1 LTPNNTATD
10 LSGLVA
16 VVTGAAA
23 GLGRA
28 EAIGL
33 ARAGATVVVNDI
45 AGALDKSDVVDEIA
59 TAGSKAVAVAGDIS
73 ERSTADELVETA
85 DGLGGLSIVVNN
97 AGITRDR
104 MLFNMTDEDWDAV
117 MSVHLRGHFLLTRN
131 AATYWRAK
139 AKAGAG
145 RPATSGT
152 GAGRPATSGTGAG
165 RSATSGTVYGRI
177 INTSSEAGL
186 AGPVGQANYGAAKA
200 GIAAFSTI
208 VAMEGARVGITS
220 NAIAPTALT
229 HMTLDLMPQE
239 FKDAREAKIA
249 DGEFDFFAPENVAPL
264 VAFLCSDAS
273 AHISGK
279 VFGVQG
285 DSIEIFQPFTSV
297 AEVKNDGR
305 RWDPEDIPGRIDELF
320 TASGV
325 QAGAENMMARMR
337 YQILGER

>member
-1 LTPNNTATD
+1 MTPDNAATD

-165 RSATSGTVYGRI
+165 RPATSGTADGTVYGRI

-200 GIAAFSTI
+200 GITALTLSAARALERYG
-208 VAMEGARVGITS
+208 VRA
-220 NAIAPTALT
+220 NAIAPRARTAMTANVFGESPELAEGQIDPLSPEHVVNLVRFLASPASQGVNGQLFIVYGPTVTLVAAPTAEHRFSAESDAWDPSELSKTLQNYFADRDPERNFSATAL
-229 HMTLDLMPQE
+229 M
-239 FKDAREAKIA
+239 
-249 DGEFDFFAPENVAPL
+249 GE
-264 VAFLCSDAS
+264 
-273 AHISGK
+273 
-279 VFGVQG
+279 
-285 DSIEIFQPFTSV
+285 
-297 AEVKNDGR
+297 
-305 RWDPEDIPGRIDELF
+305 
-320 TASGV
+320 
-325 QAGAENMMARMR
+325 
-337 YQILGER
+337 GE

>member
-1 LTPNNTATD
+1 MTPNNTATD

-165 RSATSGTVYGRI
+165 RPATSGIGAGRPATSGTVYGRI

-200 GIAAFSTI
+200 GITALTLSAARALERYG
-208 VAMEGARVGITS
+208 VRA
-220 NAIAPTALT
+220 NAIAPRARTAMTADVFGESPELAEGQIDPLSPEHVVNLVRFLASPASQGVNGQLFIVYGPTVTLVAAPTAEHRFSAESDAWDPSELSKTLQNYFADRDPERNFSATAL
-229 HMTLDLMPQE
+229 MGQ
-239 FKDAREAKIA
+239 
-249 DGEFDFFAPENVAPL
+249 GE
-264 VAFLCSDAS
+264 
-273 AHISGK
+273 
-279 VFGVQG
+279 
-285 DSIEIFQPFTSV
+285 
-297 AEVKNDGR
+297 
-305 RWDPEDIPGRIDELF
+305 
-320 TASGV
+320 
-325 QAGAENMMARMR
+325 
-337 YQILGER
+337 